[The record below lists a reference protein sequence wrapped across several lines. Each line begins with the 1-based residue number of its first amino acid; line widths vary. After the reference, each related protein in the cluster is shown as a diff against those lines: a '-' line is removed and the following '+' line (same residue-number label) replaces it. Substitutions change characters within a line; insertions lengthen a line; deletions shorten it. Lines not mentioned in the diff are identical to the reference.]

1 MISINANLS
10 SLIVQSNLK
19 TSSSG
24 LSKAIQRMTTGYK
37 INGAKDNAAGFS
49 ISTGLTTKLSAY
61 QTAQDN
67 VSMGLDMVQTA
78 SSSLSSMADLGSRLR
93 ALATQASNGTYGS
106 NSIGAINS
114 EAGAIIL
121 ELNRIKNNTE
131 YNGMNLFDSKKAN
144 STTSTNQITTYAMDE
159 EVAVQTSSVTPPKA
173 AYSGFIEK
181 VDRRDTSAMTSV
193 ASLDETAE
201 ITSGTYSISSKE
213 ELQKLA
219 SMSGNGRIKGG
230 EFVLAGDIDLSGID
244 WASIKYFSGTFDGN
258 GYSITNLKS
267 TIGGLFYDFTGT
279 ATVNIKNLG
288 LKNVDV
294 RNGALADSA
303 YGATVA
309 NCYVT
314 GNVTGRGGLLGSA
327 YSGTIVEN
335 CYSSANVEGMGGLV
349 GYGDKITIRNSYTTG
364 NVSSTSVAGGIIGN
378 SSSKNDILENC
389 YSTGT
394 VFSTNDSAGGIGGRV
409 NGTVT
414 NCFATGDVTGKNGVG
429 GLIGESYA
437 NNISNCYA
445 TGNVTGQ
452 DCVGGLIGRNY
463 GVYGTTNYFTS
474 CYATGIVTATGSYAG
489 GLVGNNQVDTDDCYA
504 TGNVTGNSY
513 VGGLCGKQ
521 DYNTSVK
528 NSYAKGRVTA
538 TNGGMAGGL
547 IGHCSGNIIE
557 ACYATGNVSGTGS
570 IGGLIGYRSIGNT
583 GTTKNCYATGD
594 VTGNGQSVGGLIG
607 WGTGTI
613 DSCYATGNVTGK
625 KSVAGLIGDNYGSGS
640 ILNSYATGNVQG
652 EDQVG
657 GLAGWSVSQIDSCYA
672 TGSVSGTSIVG
683 GLVGKLQSGGIS
695 NSYTT
700 STITADDKV
709 GGLTGECYANI
720 STSYAN
726 GKVNGKT
733 TTAGVV
739 GKWYSGTLSD
749 TYYNIDK
756 TGMTI
761 GVADGAD
768 TAIGI
773 TSKQLKQMIADGLL
787 PYFQPTGKDVTLQVG
802 INSDASSQ
810 IDFTILDIDLSDLD
824 GLSMDDAN
832 ALETIDDLLKTIN
845 EQQVNLGSIE
855 NRLDS
860 ALESITLNI
869 DNLTSTRSTIRD
881 ADIAEES
888 SAYIRNQILQQAS
901 ATLLA
906 TANQT
911 PAIALQLL

>member
-193 ASLDETAE
+193 ASLDENAE

-219 SMSGNGRIKGG
+219 TMGANKKLKGG
-230 EFVLAGDIDLSGID
+230 EFILADDIDLSGVNWTPIGRNGSVVCD
-244 WASIKYFSGTFDGN
+244 FDGN
-258 GYSITNLKS
+258 GYKITNLKS
-267 TIGGLFYDFTGT
+267 TTGGLFYG
-279 ATVNIKNLG
+279 VEGNIKNLG
-288 LKNVDV
+288 LTDVDV
-294 RNGALADSA
+294 KG
-303 YGATVA
+303 
-309 NCYVT
+309 CP
-314 GNVTGRGGLLGSA
+314 LLYSLVSGSI
-327 YSGTIVEN
+327 S
-335 CYSSANVEGMGGLV
+335 
-349 GYGDKITIRNSYTTG
+349 
-364 NVSSTSVAGGIIGN
+364 
-378 SSSKNDILENC
+378 NC
-389 YSTGT
+389 YSTGSVTTDGSTSLASGLAGALSSGVSVDSCYST
-394 VFSTNDSAGGIGGRV
+394 VDITDKSHNNIIGGLV
-409 NGTVT
+409 SIMQGGTLS
-414 NCFATGDVTGKNGVG
+414 NSFATGNILGGQCSG
-429 GLIGESYA
+429 GLAGAVYGSVT
-437 NNISNCYA
+437 NCYA
-445 TGNVTGQ
+445 TGNVTN
-452 DCVGGLIGRNY
+452 DNTAAGLIAQSY
-463 GVYGTTNYFTS
+463 ADIS
-474 CYATGIVTATGSYAG
+474 DCYATGDVSGNVTRAGGLVANNFGGSSKYLRNCYATGNITTLYGGSYCFG
-489 GLVGNNQVDTDDCYA
+489 GLVGNNYVNVENCYA
-504 TGNVTGNSY
+504 KGNVTGAY
-513 VGGLCGKQ
+513 EV
-521 DYNTSVK
+521 
-528 NSYAKGRVTA
+528 
-538 TNGGMAGGL
+538 GGL
-547 IGHCSGNIIE
+547 IGNQQGSNTTISN
-557 ACYATGNVSGTGS
+557 CYAIGDVTGAYEV
-570 IGGLIGYRSIGNT
+570 GGLIGMNSNASLENCYAKGKVT
-583 GTTKNCYATGD
+583 GTGGVIGGLVGRNGSSSCSTKNCYATGD

-625 KSVAGLIGDNYGSGS
+625 KSVAGLIGDNYGGGS

-672 TGSVSGTSIVG
+672 TGSISGTSTVG

>member
-219 SMSGNGRIKGG
+219 TMGANKKLKGG
-230 EFVLAGDIDLSGID
+230 EFILADDIDLSGVNWTPIGRNGSVVCD
-244 WASIKYFSGTFDGN
+244 FDGN
-258 GYSITNLKS
+258 GYKITNLKS
-267 TIGGLFYDFTGT
+267 TTGGLFYG
-279 ATVNIKNLG
+279 VEGNIKNLG
-288 LKNVDV
+288 LTDVDV
-294 RNGALADSA
+294 KG
-303 YGATVA
+303 
-309 NCYVT
+309 CP
-314 GNVTGRGGLLGSA
+314 LLYSLVSGSI
-327 YSGTIVEN
+327 S
-335 CYSSANVEGMGGLV
+335 
-349 GYGDKITIRNSYTTG
+349 
-364 NVSSTSVAGGIIGN
+364 
-378 SSSKNDILENC
+378 NC
-389 YSTGT
+389 YSTGSVT
-394 VFSTNDSAGGIGGRV
+394 TDGSTSLASGLAGALSSGVSVDSCYSTADITDKSHNNIIGGLV
-409 NGTVT
+409 SIMQGGTLS
-414 NCFATGDVTGKNGVG
+414 NSFATGNILGGQCSG
-429 GLIGESYA
+429 GLAGTVYGSVT
-437 NNISNCYA
+437 NCYA
-445 TGNVTGQ
+445 TGNVTN
-452 DCVGGLIGRNY
+452 DNIAAGLIAQSY
-463 GVYGTTNYFTS
+463 ADIS
-474 CYATGIVTATGSYAG
+474 DCYATGDVSGNITQAGGLVANNFGGSSKYLRNCYATGNITTLYGGAYSVG
-489 GLVGNNQVDTDDCYA
+489 GLVGNNYVNVENCYA
-504 TGNVTGNSY
+504 KGNVASFRSY
-513 VGGLCGKQ
+513 VGGLIGDQ
-521 DYNTSVK
+521 RGSNTTIS
-528 NSYAKGRVTA
+528 NCYAIGDVTGA
-538 TNGGMAGGL
+538 SEVGGL
-547 IGHCSGNIIE
+547 IGMNSSASLEN
-557 ACYATGNVSGTGS
+557 CYAKGKVTGTGGV
-570 IGGLIGYRSIGNT
+570 IGGLVGRNSSSSS
-583 GTTKNCYATGD
+583 TKNCYAIGD
-594 VTGNGQSVGGLIG
+594 VIGNGQSVGGLIG

-613 DSCYATGNVTGK
+613 ESCYATGNITGK
-625 KSVAGLIGDNYGSGS
+625 KSVAGLIGDNYGNGS

-672 TGSVSGTSIVG
+672 TGSVTGTSKVG
-683 GLVGKLQSGGIS
+683 GLTGVLQSGGIS

-733 TTAGVV
+733 TTAGAV

-773 TSKQLKQMIADGLL
+773 TSKQLKQMIADGVL

-888 SAYIRNQILQQAS
+888 SAYIRNQILQQAA

-911 PAIALQLL
+911 PAIALQLI

>member
-24 LSKAIQRMTTGYK
+24 LSNAIQRMTTGYK

-159 EVAVQTSSVTPPKA
+159 EIAVQTSSVTPPKA

-219 SMSGNGRIKGG
+219 TMGANKKLKGG
-230 EFVLAGDIDLSGID
+230 EFVLANDIDLSGVN
-244 WASIKYFSGTFDGN
+244 WASINNFKGTFDGN
-258 GYSITNLKS
+258 GYSITNMKS
-267 TIGGLFYDFTGT
+267 TTGGLFYG
-279 ATVNIKNLG
+279 VEGNIKNLG
-288 LKNVDV
+288 LTDVDV
-294 RNGALADSA
+294 KG
-303 YGATVA
+303 
-309 NCYVT
+309 CP
-314 GNVTGRGGLLGSA
+314 LLNTLVKGSI
-327 YSGTIVEN
+327 S
-335 CYSSANVEGMGGLV
+335 
-349 GYGDKITIRNSYTTG
+349 
-364 NVSSTSVAGGIIGN
+364 
-378 SSSKNDILENC
+378 NC
-389 YSTGT
+389 YSTGSVTTDGSTSLASGLAGALSSGVSVNSCYST
-394 VFSTNDSAGGIGGRV
+394 VDITDKSRNNIIGGLV
-409 NGTVT
+409 SIMQGGTLS
-414 NCFATGDVTGKNGVG
+414 NSFATGNILGGQYSG
-429 GLIGESYA
+429 GLAGIVYGSVT
-437 NNISNCYA
+437 NCYA
-445 TGNVTGQ
+445 TGNVTN
-452 DCVGGLIGRNY
+452 DSTAAGLIAQSY
-463 GVYGTTNYFTS
+463 ADIS
-474 CYATGIVTATGSYAG
+474 DCYATGDVSGNITQAGGLVANNFGGSSKYLRNCYATGNITTLYGGAYSVG
-489 GLVGNNQVDTDDCYA
+489 GLVGNNYV
-504 TGNVTGNSY
+504 NVEN
-513 VGGLCGKQ
+513 C
-521 DYNTSVK
+521 
-528 NSYAKGRVTA
+528 YAKGNVASFRSDV
-538 TNGGMAGGL
+538 GGL
-547 IGHCSGNIIE
+547 IGDQRGSNTTISN
-557 ACYATGNVSGTGS
+557 CYAIGDVTGASEV
-570 IGGLIGYRSIGNT
+570 GGLIGMNSSASLENCYAKGKVT
-583 GTTKNCYATGD
+583 GTGGVIGGLVGRNSSSSSTKNCYAIGD
-594 VTGNGQSVGGLIG
+594 VIGNGQSVGGLIG

-613 DSCYATGNVTGK
+613 ESCYATGNITGK

-672 TGSVSGTSIVG
+672 TGSVTGTSKVG
-683 GLVGKLQSGGIS
+683 GLTGVLQSGGIS

-733 TTAGVV
+733 TTAGAV

-773 TSKQLKQMIADGLL
+773 TSKQLKQMIADGVL

-888 SAYIRNQILQQAS
+888 SAYIRNQILQQAA